1 MCTTSQN
8 TPERKV
14 IEIFSLVP
22 HVYQFNQGMF
32 PKLESLCQYGNMF
45 AIVSDEEDTEQQ
57 SDWRERLTRLSRS
70 SPWSDQK
77 YSSRRP
83 SSLLCPCVSDN
94 IFPLFD
100 KITRWQPR
108 NQNWHWWVGD
118 GGLANGQTGG
128 NALKASLCAEASHI
142 RQSGWQGTVL
152 LEGLS
157 TQPTFLPPS

>member
-57 SDWRERLTRLSRS
+57 SDWRERLTRLSQS
-70 SPWSDQK
+70 SP
-77 YSSRRP
+77 
-83 SSLLCPCVSDN
+83 
-94 IFPLFD
+94 
-100 KITRWQPR
+100 
-108 NQNWHWWVGD
+108 
-118 GGLANGQTGG
+118 
-128 NALKASLCAEASHI
+128 
-142 RQSGWQGTVL
+142 
-152 LEGLS
+152 
-157 TQPTFLPPS
+157 